1 MKLRAILPYLALE
14 AFVSCASLGR
24 GNAEIESEP
33 LSESYRQY
41 RGKTRLLYI
50 QNFDNRTYSPQLT
63 GRLKEK
69 LQAAFSRSAS
79 LTITPDKNKAEI
91 IMYGKILQ
99 YSEEPGVYD
108 RAAGPLTYNLAIVA
122 SFRLRARGSAETEDA
137 PYEQHTIRYMTA
149 YSVGEPMFETRFTA
163 EDRMLEGLADRMA
176 ATAYEPGKSP

>member
-1 MKLRAILPYLALE
+1 MTLRIFLPCLAL
-14 AFVSCASLGR
+14 VVMSDCTSLGR
-24 GNAEIESEP
+24 GSAEVESEP
-33 LSESYRQY
+33 LSNSYRQF
-41 RGKTRLLYI
+41 RSKQRLLYI

-69 LQAAFSRSAS
+69 LQAAFSRNAS
-79 LTITPDKNKAEI
+79 LTITPDKNKAELI
-91 IMYGKILQ
+91 LHGKILQ

-108 RAAGPLTYNLAIVA
+108 RAAGPVTYNLAIVA
-122 SFRLRARGSAETEDA
+122 SFRLRARAATETEEA

-176 ATAYEPGKSP
+176 AAAYEPGRAP

>member
-1 MKLRAILPYLALE
+1 MRLRFLLPCITLASL
-14 AFVSCASLGR
+14 VHCASLGR
-24 GNAEIESEP
+24 GNAEIESEA
-33 LSESYRQY
+33 LSESYRQF

-69 LQAAFSRSAS
+69 LQVAFSRSAS
-79 LTITPDKNKAEI
+79 LTITPDKNKAKL

-122 SFRLRARGSAETEDA
+122 SFRLRARANTETEEA

-176 ATAYEPGKSP
+176 ATAYEPGKTP